1 MKNDL
6 NIKNGNY
13 ITLYKVIDGKLT
25 ACRLT
30 NPRWITPWGDVHQLV
45 CDCEYRAD
53 GSQAGKVN
61 LCGVSKYFLS
71 IEEYK
76 LNHYAHTSE
85 IIYKTLSLTKGDVMN
100 LFDEIMNENGIRNAG
115 RSCKYIVYKWGKKDL
130 KPVDCCIDLNEIVIV
145 SGICY
150 FTKLLSAMEVERI
163 PICNIREEKCLI
175 DWEELGWYKTKE
187 DCRAAN
193 HIDIVDFAD

>member
-6 NIKNGNY
+6 NIKTGNY

-30 NPRWITPWGDVHQLV
+30 NPRWITPWGEVHQLV
-45 CDCEYRAD
+45 RDCEYRAD

-61 LCGVSKYFLS
+61 LCGISKYFLS

-76 LNHYAHTSE
+76 INHHAHTSE
-85 IIYKTLSLTKGDVMN
+85 IIYEYLSLTQRDVMN
-100 LFDEIMNENGIRNAG
+100 LFDRIMDENGIRNAG
-115 RSCKYIVYKWGKKDL
+115 RSCKYKVFKWSKKDL
-130 KPVDCCIDLNEIVIV
+130 KPITCYIDLGEISVIG
-145 SGICY
+145 GICY
-150 FTKLLSAMEVERI
+150 STERLSATEIIRI
-163 PICNIREEKCLI
+163 PLCDLHEEECLI
-175 DWEELGWYKTKE
+175 DWDALGWYKTEE

>member
-6 NIKNGNY
+6 NIKTGNY

-30 NPRWITPWGDVHQLV
+30 NPRWITPWGEVHQLV
-45 CDCEYRAD
+45 CYCEYRAD

-61 LCGVSKYFLS
+61 LCGISKYFLS

-76 LNHYAHTSE
+76 INHHAHTSE
-85 IIYKTLSLTKGDVMN
+85 IIYEYLSLTQRDVMN
-100 LFDEIMNENGIRNAG
+100 LFDRIMDENGIRNAG
-115 RSCKYIVYKWGKKDL
+115 RSCKYKVFKWGKKDL
-130 KPVDCCIDLNEIVIV
+130 KPITCYIDLGEISVI

-150 FTKLLSAMEVERI
+150 STERLSATEIIRI
-163 PICNIREEKCLI
+163 PLCDLREEECLI
-175 DWEELGWYKTKE
+175 DFEALGWYKTEE